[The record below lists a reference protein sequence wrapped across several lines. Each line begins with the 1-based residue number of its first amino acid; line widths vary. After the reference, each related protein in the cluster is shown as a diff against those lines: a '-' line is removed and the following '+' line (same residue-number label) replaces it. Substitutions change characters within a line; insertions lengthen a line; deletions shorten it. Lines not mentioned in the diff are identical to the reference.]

1 MDWFSKLDKLNKILI
16 RNLFFSWVAYHI
28 GLSVSYLT
36 VWLELTPYGYTI
48 LNYFL
53 LYIYL
58 SNGVI
63 FVVCWKKK
71 PITKRFSNRILAI
84 LLSNWFLLFC
94 IWCFFMAGQRL
105 TALLSA
111 MMALVFLYSYSTFF
125 YSFLITLLTSMTYL
139 LIAYVG
145 IFHFNHPGRLASE
158 VINVT
163 AFFFGTMLMAIML
176 HRLSTLLR
184 KQVSNDFLTK
194 LLNRRA
200 MSKRIVSEHKR
211 CLRMKSA
218 ATLVMMDLDNFKLV
232 NDTYGHDGG
241 DAVLVSVARVLK
253 SELRETDY
261 IGRWGGEEYIALLTG
276 VNPEKAMV
284 AIQRILDKLGNEP
297 VEFSNQFIPVSF
309 SGGMVPLQDFSNI
322 EEALKEADRLLYLAK
337 SEGKNQ
343 IMM

>member
-1 MDWFSKLDKLNKILI
+1 
-16 RNLFFSWVAYHI
+16 
-28 GLSVSYLT
+28 
-36 VWLELTPYGYTI
+36 
-48 LNYFL
+48 
-53 LYIYL
+53 
-58 SNGVI
+58 
-63 FVVCWKKK
+63 
-71 PITKRFSNRILAI
+71 
-84 LLSNWFLLFC
+84 
-94 IWCFFMAGQRL
+94 MAGQRL

-125 YSFLITLLTSMTYL
+125 YSFLITLLTSITYL

-145 IFHFNHPGRLASE
+145 IFYFNHPGRIASE

-218 ATLVMMDLDNFKLV
+218 ATLVMIDLDDFKLV

-241 DAVLVSVARVLK
+241 DAVLVNVARVLK
-253 SELRETDY
+253 TELRETDY
-261 IGRWGGEEYIALLTG
+261 IGRWGGEEYIALLIG
-276 VNPEKAMV
+276 VSPEKAMV
-284 AIQRILDKLGNEP
+284 AIQRILEKLGSEP
-297 VEFSNQFIPVSF
+297 VEFSNQLIPVSF
-309 SGGMVPLQDFSNI
+309 SGGMVPLQDFPNI
-322 EEALKEADRLLYLAK
+322 EEALREADRLLYLAK
-337 SEGKNQ
+337 SEGKNRV
-343 IMM
+343 MM